1 MNLAGF
7 SIRRPITTLMILL
20 GIIIIGFVSSSRI
33 PFNLLP
39 EITYP
44 RVTIRTEYPHAA
56 PEEVE
61 NLVTKPIEQSVGIIN
76 NVVKVS
82 SISRPGLSE
91 VIVEFRWGVDMDVAV
106 MDIRE
111 RLQLLE
117 GFLPE
122 GTKKPVILRYDPSQ
136 DPILTIGIAGNLDL
150 GELRALVER
159 EIERELERI
168 DGVAAV
174 KVEGGFE
181 DEIVIELDDQ
191 KLTQYQ
197 ITPEQVID
205 RLKRENINLAGGSL
219 TEAGEELTVRTLNEF
234 RSLKEIKDII
244 ISVGETSQ
252 PARAGITS
260 LPSLPSGLTGLMMGG
275 IAGLGAGSSLIPPI
289 TVPTPEYKITV
300 PIRLGDIARIKREH
314 KEREEI
320 VRLNG
325 KECVKLSIYKE
336 GDANIVQVA
345 NRVKKELKRLK
356 ANLRSRPLTAKEKA
370 RLNSPIQGLKR
381 ALNGVFRLFLNIQP
395 FKLYQPE
402 IKLINNLELEIISDQ
417 SRFIKQAIYSV
428 IQSALWGAI
437 IAVLILYFFLRNFTS
452 TIIIGMAIPISIITT
467 FNLMFFS
474 GISFNIMS
482 LGGLALGVGI
492 LVDNS
497 IVVLENILRHRVK
510 NPDLKSSAINASREV
525 SGAITASTLTN
536 IIVFFPILYVEGMF
550 RQIFGDLAWTVAF
563 SVIASELVALSI
575 IPMLAVYLG
584 RRVRLPQE
592 LIDLDLREQEKKGG
606 KEEPVSKLSRPN
618 FKELYQQKGLRA
630 YPDFIFS
637 WLAWLN
643 LRLAQL
649 TFNFFARLFRLV
661 LYWPL
666 KVFDRGFIW
675 LKTSYPR
682 LISFNLARSG
692 KIFAGSMLLVV
703 LALLG
708 LFFSGWEL
716 LPDADQGEVRA
727 HFRFPVGTPIFE
739 SDRRTQKVEKK
750 LFSLP
755 ERKEIKNIFTTIGA
769 SIATSELETE
779 KSENLSEITII
790 LTPRQE
796 RKLSDNQ
803 LIEKVRK
810 LLKKEVSLKF
820 SFSKPQLFSY
830 KKPIVIEIVGYNLG
844 DLRKASEM
852 VLAHLREIEGL
863 KDLESSI
870 KEANPEIAVQV
881 DRLRASY
888 YGLNASQIAQV
899 LEKKVKGAFATNFQ
913 ETDQQIEIVVRLKP
927 EQRETVRDLEQIQIP
942 LPGGQTIPLK
952 SLAKIVISQGPGTIT
967 RVSGAR
973 VALLTANL
981 GGITLGKAVKEITKK
996 LNQLHLP
1003 SGCYWRITGQ
1013 NEEMK
1018 RSLSG
1023 LYLAIFLAVFLVY
1036 IVLASQFES
1045 LLHPF
1050 VIMFGVFYS
1059 LIGFTLL
1066 LLLTGTTINMF
1077 SMIGALMMLGISVND
1092 AIVLVTTINLRREMG
1107 MERLEAIKDACQARL
1122 RPILITTLTTVL
1134 GMLPMALPLGE
1145 GYELRS
1151 PMAIAVIGGLLSA
1164 TFFTMTVV
1172 PVIYLNLDKLG
1183 ERFWARLRR
1192 LR

>member
-61 NLVTKPIEQSVGIIN
+61 NLVTKPVEQAVGIIN
-76 NVVKVS
+76 NVIKVS

-106 MDIRE
+106 MEIRE

-117 GFLPE
+117 GFLPQE
-122 GTKKPVILRYDPSQ
+122 IKKPIILRYDPSQ
-136 DPILTIGIAGNLDL
+136 DPILTIGVAGELDL
-150 GELRALVER
+150 AELRALVER

-181 DEIVIELDDQ
+181 DEIVIELDDR
-191 KLTQYQ
+191 KLSRYQ
-197 ITPEQVID
+197 ITPEQVIE
-205 RLKRENINLAGGSL
+205 RLRRENINLAGGSL

-234 RSLKEIKDII
+234 KTLKEIQELI
-244 ISVGETSQ
+244 ISVGEIGPS
-252 PARAGITS
+252 PPAGIST
-260 LPSLPSGLTGLMMGG
+260 LPSLPRGAMGLMLGG
-275 IAGLGAGSSLIPPI
+275 IAGLSTPSSLIPQI
-289 TVPTPEYKITV
+289 TTTSPEYKITV
-300 PIRLGDIARIKREH
+300 PIRLGDIAQIKRRH
-314 KEREEI
+314 KERKEI

-336 GDANIVQVA
+336 GDANIIQVA
-345 NRVKKELKRLK
+345 NRVKKELKRIR
-356 ANLRSRPLTAKEKA
+356 ASLRSRPLTAREQA
-370 RLNSPIQGLKR
+370 QLHSPLQGLKR
-381 ALNGVFRLFLNIQP
+381 GLNGLFRLFLNLQP

-402 IKLINNLELEIISDQ
+402 VKLINNLEIEIISDQ

-428 IQSALWGAI
+428 VQSALWGAL
-437 IAVLILYFFLRNFTS
+437 IAVLVLYFFLRNLAS
-452 TIIIGMAIPISIITT
+452 TLIIGMAIPISIITT

-525 SGAITASTLTN
+525 SSAITASTLTN

-563 SVIASELVALSI
+563 SVVASELVALI
-575 IPMLAVYLG
+575 IVPMLAVYLG

-592 LIDLDLREQEKKGG
+592 LIDLDLREEVK
-606 KEEPVSKLSRPN
+606 KEETPSFKFTKPS
-618 FKELYQQKGLRA
+618 FKELYQQKKFWA
-630 YPDFIFS
+630 YLDFVFS

-643 LRLAQL
+643 LRSAQIC
-649 TFNFFARLFRLV
+649 FEFFARLFRLI

-666 KVFDRGFIW
+666 KAFDRGFIY
-675 LKTSYPR
+675 LKTHYPI
-682 LISFNLARSG
+682 LINFTLSRPR
-692 KIFAGSMLLVV
+692 KIFAGSMALVI

-708 LFFSGWEL
+708 IYFSGWEL

-727 HFRFPVGTPIFE
+727 HFRFPVGTPILE
-739 SDRRTQKVEKK
+739 TDRRTRAVEKK
-750 LFSLP
+750 LFLLP
-755 ERKEIKNIFTTIGA
+755 EKKEIKNIFTTIGA

-779 KSENLSEITII
+779 KSENLSEITMI

-796 RKLSDNQ
+796 RKISDNQ
-803 LIEKVRK
+803 LIEKVRS
-810 LLKKEVSLKF
+810 LLEKEVSLKF

-830 KKPIVIEIVGYNLG
+830 KKPIVIEIVGYNLK
-844 DLRKASEM
+844 DLRRAGEM
-852 VLAHLREIEGL
+852 VLSRLKEIEGL
-863 KDLESSI
+863 KDLETSI

-888 YGLNASQIAQV
+888 YGLNASQIAEV
-899 LEKKVKGAFATNFQ
+899 LEKKVKGAFATHFR
-913 ETDQQIEIVVRLKP
+913 ETDQQLEITVELEP
-927 EQRETVRDLEQIQIP
+927 SQRATLSDLEQIQIP
-942 LPGGQTIPLK
+942 LSSGKTIPLK
-952 SLAKIVISQGPGTIT
+952 ALAKIIASQGPGTIT

-973 VALLTANL
+973 VALITANL
-981 GGITLGKAVKEITKK
+981 GEITLGKAVKEIEQRLKK
-996 LNQLHLP
+996 LQLP

-1013 NEEMK
+1013 NEEMR

-1023 LYLAIFLAVFLVY
+1023 LYLAVFLAIFLVY

-1059 LIGFTLL
+1059 LVGFTLL
-1066 LLLTGTTINMF
+1066 LLITGTTINMF
-1077 SMIGALMMLGISVND
+1077 SMIGAMMMLGISVND
-1092 AIVLVTTINLRREMG
+1092 AIVLITTINLRREAG

-1134 GMLPMALPLGE
+1134 GMLPMALPFGE

-1164 TFFTMTVV
+1164 TFFTMTVL
-1172 PVIYLNLDKLG
+1172 PVVYLVLDRLG
-1183 ERFWARLRR
+1183 ERFWAQLRR
-1192 LR
+1192 AG